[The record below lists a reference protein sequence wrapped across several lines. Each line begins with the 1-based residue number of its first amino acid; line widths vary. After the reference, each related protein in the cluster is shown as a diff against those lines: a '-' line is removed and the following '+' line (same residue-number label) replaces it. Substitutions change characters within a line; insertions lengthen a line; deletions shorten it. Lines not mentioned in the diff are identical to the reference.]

1 MSMSGGSSETPR
13 RGKALPSEHR
23 QASEHATVHGDESIT
38 DAQCRPRT
46 SPPTFSSAFAIPLE
60 HGQPSTRLNL
70 GRATAP
76 RGRCLHQTPGF
87 PIAVQSGHSGATA
100 RIPVGSWH
108 LPGAWAARA
117 GQRLPRPG
125 WSIEDTEYPALRES
139 EPLAVT
145 WTGVR
150 SGSALGVSNIE
161 L

>member
-1 MSMSGGSSETPR
+1 MSMSSGSSETPR

-76 RGRCLHQTPGF
+76 WDRCLHQTPGF
-87 PIAVQSGHSGATA
+87 PIAVQSGHSGGHRPHTGRLMAPA
-100 RIPVGSWH
+100 WCLGRIPSELGF
-108 LPGAWAARA
+108 AAI
-117 GQRLPRPG
+117 G
-125 WSIEDTEYPALRES
+125 DVALS
-139 EPLAVT
+139 VASL
-145 WTGVR
+145 
-150 SGSALGVSNIE
+150 
-161 L
+161 